1 MKKIQYKPEHINAH
15 FLTCFIALTLARIVE
30 LRLGG
35 KFPVSRII
43 ESLREVSCSH
53 LDTNHYLFDY
63 ADDVTDA
70 LTDIFNMG
78 FGKKI
83 MTLGEIKKYFAASKK

>member
-1 MKKIQYKPEHINAH
+1 MI
-15 FLTCFIALTLARIVE
+15 CFTFFFCLKSIT
-30 LRLGG
+30 
-35 KFPVSRII
+35 
-43 ESLREVSCSH
+43 VSCSH

-70 LTDIFNMG
+70 LDNLFNMG
-78 FGKKI
+78 FGKKV